1 MLRRRLSFLLVIP
14 LLCAVP
20 TAGRRSEAYFSLSTT
35 DTFLPGDKVSIRLS
49 SSGVNALEFRVY
61 KVNDPAA
68 FFERLGDAHNVGH
81 ATPKEN
87 VAAPTPLERFHDWK
101 HHIWVSIRNFL
112 REQFSGE
119 SREKI
124 REAQERKANPDAA
137 KGGKTAAKP
146 PSADLF
152 AQVPLLNSAQ
162 LALRWR
168 QEVPSHFYYEREIVP
183 INSLGKGVYLV
194 EATNGE
200 LRAYTVVIVSEL
212 GIITKMAP
220 GQVLAFAADRR
231 TGTPVSGAD
240 VRVWSDSKEQSKL
253 RTDTNGLA
261 ETSLAQG
268 QYQDVRVI
276 AVHGDDVAILT
287 PYAWNLS
294 SNPSE
299 DITGYIYTDRPIY
312 RPGHTVH
319 FKVILRAHGGDAYQL
334 PANKPVQVT
343 IEDPSGKSVLQ
354 TKLTLSQF
362 GTIHGDFT
370 VAANAA
376 LGYYSIYVTAGDANA
391 RSANGGFHVEEYKKP
406 EYEVKVTPSQP
417 RVLQGDEITAMIEAK
432 YYFGEPVAGA
442 NVKYVVHTS
451 AYWSP
456 FIERDEDEGGRDDE
470 AGTESAD
477 DSQGDYYY
485 DYDRR
490 ETAEQSGKLDADGK
504 LTVHIPTKP
513 DERHRDLRYRIE
525 ARVTDDANREISGV
539 NFVVA
544 TYGTFA
550 LGVSTES
557 YIYKPGD
564 KIVAIVTARD
574 YDGHPVRT
582 PVHVELIRN
591 RWNYSKMDEIVAAS
605 QYGETADDGTA
616 RLTFTTTESGSFTLK
631 ASAKTAE
638 NREVEQSAWL
648 WIPGYDFGE
657 GWWGQGRRQ
666 IRLIA
671 DKKSYKVGD
680 TAHILIV
687 TGVPDAH
694 VLVTTEGRNIHS
706 QKVVHAKSQTVTV
719 DIPLRGNDQP
729 NIFVAAAFL
738 NDNKLYESA
747 RNLKVPAIQT
757 KLHIEIERTK
767 EQFQPGQ
774 KAGYTIT
781 ARDANNKPVAG
792 EFSIGIVDEAIYA
805 IAPEASGDIHDFFYA
820 TVYDRV
826 STEASLSYYFNGE
839 AGKKQMFLAWQSK
852 SRTTLAQLKPGE
864 SLVEPKVRKDF
875 PDTALWLAD
884 VRTDANGRAHAELN
898 FPDSLTTWRATVRG
912 VTADTKVGSAIDRVI
927 VRKNLMVRL
936 AVPRFFRQGDEVVVS
951 AIVHNYLASSKTVRV
966 SLALKGL
973 DILDGQTREIEVP
986 SRGEAKLDWRVRAQS
1001 VSEADLLAKAL
1012 TNEESDALELTLPV
1026 IPFGVKLSDAK
1037 SGSILAADAS
1047 DDVTITL
1054 PGNPDQSAPTLDVTL
1069 SSSVAGSLFNALDY
1083 LTSYPYGCT
1092 EQTMSSF
1099 LPDIVVAKAMKDLHL
1114 QSSVDTP
1121 ELEKKIAAGME
1132 RLKGFQHADGG
1143 WGWWKDDES
1152 RVFMTAY
1159 VVSGFG
1165 QAQAAGYQ
1173 VDPDVMA
1180 NAEKYLL
1187 TSLDRSPNMEPNLQ
1201 AYVIYALALN
1211 NSGTREFTQA
1221 TWEKRDAMN
1230 TQGLAMLGLA
1240 LQIGGDTTRAK
1251 EIAGTIASQVAESEL
1266 EAYWPSKYDYFMG
1279 FEFND
1284 NAETTAYAVQ
1294 LLSRVKPESALL
1306 PKAAFWLVNHRDGG
1320 YFWVSTKEA
1329 AMVIFGLTDYVKA
1342 SHELDANFKAELSI
1356 NGNTALSH
1364 QFTSADSFSVTQ
1376 PSVHL
1381 VAAQLQ
1387 TGANTIHIHKTG
1399 TGRLYWSASGHY
1411 YSNEKRVVQQN
1422 KLSLNITHDYYRL
1435 SPEQQKDRIVYRLDP
1450 LAGELHVGDVVAV
1463 RVTVAGGDWHY
1474 LLIEDPIP
1482 AGAEFIPRDDLYE
1495 FASKPAWWE
1504 RWYVSRELHDDRAA
1518 FFQTDFFGRHHE
1530 YVYLLKIVNPG
1541 KFNVSPAMVQPMY
1554 QPSIQATTD
1563 AATIEVK

>member
-1 MLRRRLSFLLVIP
+1 MLRRRLSFLLAIP

-68 FFERLGDAHNVGH
+68 FFERLGDAHNFGH
-81 ATPKEN
+81 STPKEN
-87 VAAPTPLERFHDWK
+87 VAAPTPIERFHDWK
-101 HHIWVSIRNFL
+101 HHIWVSVRNFF

-124 REAQERKANPDAA
+124 REAQERRASPDAA
-137 KGGKTAAKP
+137 GGGKPGVKP

-162 LALRWR
+162 LVLRWR
-168 QEVPSHFYYEREIVP
+168 QEVPSHFYYERETVP

-220 GQVLAFAADRR
+220 GQVLVFAADRR
-231 TGTPVSGAD
+231 TGAPLPSAD
-240 VRVWSDSKEQSKL
+240 IRVWSDSKEQSKQ
-253 RTDTNGLA
+253 RTDANGLA

-276 AVHGDDVAILT
+276 AVHDDDVAILT

-294 SNPSE
+294 SNPAE
-299 DITGYIYTDRPIY
+299 DTTGYIYTDRPIY

-319 FKVILRAHGGDAYQL
+319 FKIILRAHGGDAYQL
-334 PANKPVQVT
+334 PANKPVQVE
-343 IEDPSGKSVLQ
+343 IEDPSGKNVLQ
-354 TKLTLSQF
+354 TKLTPSQF
-362 GTIHGDFT
+362 GTVHGDFT

-376 LGYYSIYVTAGDANA
+376 LGYYSIYVTAGDGNA

-417 RVLQGDEITAMIEAK
+417 RVLQGDEITATIEAK

-470 AGTESAD
+470 EGAAGAD

-490 ETAEQSGKLDADGK
+490 ETAEQSGKLDVDGK

-557 YIYKPGD
+557 YIYNPGD
-564 KIVAIVTARD
+564 KIVAVVTARD

-582 PVHVELIRN
+582 AVHVELVRN
-591 RWNYSKMDEIVAAS
+591 RWNYSKTDEIVAAS
-605 QYGETADDGTA
+605 QDGDTAEDGTA

-657 GWWGQGRRQ
+657 GWWGQERRQ

-680 TAHILIV
+680 TAHILIM

-719 DIPLRGNDQP
+719 DIPLRSNDQP

-747 RNLKVPAIQT
+747 RNLKVPAIRT
-757 KLHIEIERTK
+757 KLHIEIERSK
-767 EQFQPGQ
+767 DQFQPGQ
-774 KAGYTIT
+774 KAGYTII

-852 SRTTLAQLKPGE
+852 SRTALAQLKPGE
-864 SLVEPKVRKDF
+864 ALVEPKVRKDF

-912 VTADTKVGSAIDRVI
+912 VTADTKVGSATDRVI

-951 AIVHNYLASSKTVRV
+951 TIVHNYLATSKTVRV

-1132 RLKGFQHADGG
+1132 RLKGFQHEDGG
-1143 WGWWKDDES
+1143 WGWWKDDDS

-1165 QAQAAGYQ
+1165 QAEAAGYQ
-1173 VDPDVMA
+1173 VDPDVTA
-1180 NAEKYLL
+1180 RAENYLL
-1187 TSLDRSPNMEPNLQ
+1187 TSLDQSPNMEPNLQ

-1211 NSGTREFTQA
+1211 NAGKSEFMQA

-1230 TQGLAMLGLA
+1230 VQGLAMLGLA
-1240 LQIGGDTTRAK
+1240 LQIGGDTARAK
-1251 EIAGTIASQVAESEL
+1251 EIAGKIASQVTESEL
-1266 EAYWPSKYDYFMG
+1266 EAYWPSSRDSFMD

-1284 NAETTAYAVQ
+1284 SAETTAYAVQ

-1320 YFWVSTKEA
+1320 YFWVSTKET

-1356 NGNTALSH
+1356 NGNAALSH

-1381 VAAQLQ
+1381 AASQLQ
-1387 TGANTIHIHKTG
+1387 PGENTIHIHKSG

-1411 YSNEKRVVQQN
+1411 YSNEKRVIQQN
-1422 KLSLNITHDYYRL
+1422 KLSLNITRDYYRL

-1482 AGAEFIPRDDLYE
+1482 AGAESISRDDLYE
-1495 FASKPAWWE
+1495 FAHKPAWWE

-1518 FFQTDFFGRHHE
+1518 FFQTDFFGRHYE
-1530 YVYLLKIVNPG
+1530 YVYLLKIVNAG

>member
-1 MLRRRLSFLLVIP
+1 MPKPI
-14 LLCAVP
+14 
-20 TAGRRSEAYFSLSTT
+20 SLSTNE
-35 DTFLPGDKVSIRLS
+35 TFLPGDKVSVRLS

-61 KVNDPAA
+61 KVNDPAV
-68 FFERLGDAHNVGH
+68 FFERLADPHSFGQSAL
-81 ATPKEN
+81 KEHI
-87 VAAPTPLERFHDWK
+87 ARPTPLERFHDWK
-101 HHIWVSIRNFL
+101 HSVWISIRNFF
-112 REQFSGE
+112 REQFSDE

-124 REAQERKANPDAA
+124 RESRERKANPESCA
-137 KGGKTAAKP
+137 KGGKPAAKS
-146 PSADLF
+146 PSPDLF

-162 LALRWR
+162 LILRWR
-168 QEVPSHFYYEREIVP
+168 QEVPSHFYYERENVP

-200 LRAYTVVIVSEL
+200 LRAYTIVIVSEL

-231 TGTPVSGAD
+231 TGAPVSGAD
-240 VRVWSDSKEQSKL
+240 VRVWSDTKEQSRL
-253 RTDTNGLA
+253 RTDSNGIA
-261 ETSLAQG
+261 ETSLPQG
-268 QYQDVRVI
+268 QYQDIRIV

-294 SNPSE
+294 SNPAE

-312 RPGHTVH
+312 RPTHTVH
-319 FKVILRAHGGDAYQL
+319 FKVILRAHGGDAYQP
-334 PANKPVQVT
+334 PANKPVQVE
-343 IEDPSGKSVLQ
+343 IQDPNGKSVLQ
-354 TKLTLSQF
+354 TKLELSTF
-362 GTIHGDFT
+362 GTVHGEFT
-370 VAANAA
+370 LAANAA
-376 LGYYSIYVTAGDANA
+376 LGYYSIFVTAGDANA

-406 EYEVKVTPSQP
+406 EYEVKVTPSKP
-417 RVLQGDEITAMIEAK
+417 RVLQGDEITATIEAK
-432 YYFGEPVAGA
+432 YYFGEPVSGA
-442 NVKYVVHTS
+442 SVKYVVHTS
-451 AYWSP
+451 SFWSP
-456 FIERDEDEGGRDDE
+456 FIERGEDEGNGGEEVEIEGD
-470 AGTESAD
+470 S

-490 ETAEQSGKLDADGK
+490 EASEQSSRLDADGK

-513 DERHRDLRYRIE
+513 DDRHRDLRYRIE

-539 NFVVA
+539 NFVIA
-544 TYGTFA
+544 TYGAFA

-564 KIVAIVTARD
+564 KVAAVVAARD

-582 PVHVELIRN
+582 AVHVDLVRQ
-591 RWNYSKMDEIVAAS
+591 RWNYSRMDEKIVASRDA
-605 QYGETADDGTA
+605 QTLDDGIA
-616 RLTFTTTESGSFTLK
+616 RLLFAPTDEGSFLLK
-631 ASAKTAE
+631 VSAKTVE
-638 NREVEQSAWL
+638 DREITQTAWL
-648 WIPGYDFGE
+648 WIPGSDFNA
-657 GWWGQGRRQ
+657 GWWSEGRHQ

-680 TAHILIV
+680 IAHVMII

-694 VLVTTEGRNIHS
+694 LLITTEGRSVHS
-706 QKVVHAKSQTVTV
+706 KKVVHAKSETITV
-719 DIPLRGNDQP
+719 DIPLRTNDQP

-738 NDNKLYESA
+738 NDNKLYEST

-757 KLHIEIERTK
+757 KLHIEVQRTK
-767 EQFQPGQ
+767 NQFQPGQ
-774 KAGYTIT
+774 KAGYTII
-781 ARDANNKPVAG
+781 ARDANNKPVVG

-852 SRTTLAQLKPGE
+852 NRTALAQLKP
-864 SLVEPKVRKDF
+864 SAALIEPKVRKDF

-912 VTADTKVGSAIDRVI
+912 VTNDTKVGSVVDRVI

-951 AIVHNYLASSKTVRV
+951 TIVHNYLAITKTVHV

-973 DILDGQTREIEVP
+973 DILDGQPLEIEVP

-1026 IPFGVKLSDAK
+1026 IPFGVKLNDAK
-1037 SGSILAADAS
+1037 SGSILAVDATE
-1047 DDVTITL
+1047 DVSITL
-1054 PGNPDQSAPTLDVTL
+1054 PGNPDQSAPMLDLTL
-1069 SSSVAGSLFNALDY
+1069 SSSVAGNLFGALDY

-1114 QSSVDTP
+1114 QFTVNTP
-1121 ELEKKIAAGME
+1121 ELEKKIAAGLE
-1132 RLKGFQHADGG
+1132 RLRGFQHDDGG
-1143 WGWWKDDES
+1143 WGWWKDDDS

-1159 VVSGFG
+1159 VVSGVG
-1165 QAQAAGYQ
+1165 QAHDAGY
-1173 VDPDVMA
+1173 DISDVA
-1180 NAEKYLL
+1180 LNNAEVYLYK
-1187 TSLDRSPNMEPNLQ
+1187 SLDRNPDMEPNLQ
-1201 AYVIYALALN
+1201 AYVVYALALN
-1211 NSGTREFTQA
+1211 GDTKPEFLRA
-1221 TWEKRDAMN
+1221 AWEKRDGMN

-1240 LQIGGDTTRAK
+1240 LQITGDNVRARQ
-1251 EIAGTIASQVAESEL
+1251 IAGTIASQVTESEL
-1266 EAYWPSKYDYFMG
+1266 EAYWPSNYDYFMG

-1294 LLSRVKPESALL
+1294 LLSRVQPANPLL

-1320 YFWVSTKEA
+1320 YFWVSTKET

-1342 SHELDANFKAELSI
+1342 SHELDANFKAELSV
-1356 NGNTALSH
+1356 NGKPALSH

-1376 PSVHL
+1376 PAIHL
-1381 VAAQLQ
+1381 DAKQLQ
-1387 TGANTIHIHKTG
+1387 PGANTIHIHKSG

-1411 YSNEKRVVQQN
+1411 YSNEKRVIQQN
-1422 KLSLNITHDYYRL
+1422 KLSLNINRDYYRL
-1435 SPEQQKDRIVYRLDP
+1435 SPEQLKDRIVYRLDP
-1450 LAGELHVGDVVAV
+1450 LSGDLHVGDVVAV
-1463 RVTVAGGDWHY
+1463 RVTVAGTDLHY

-1482 AGAEFIPRDDLYE
+1482 SGAESIPREDLYE
-1495 FASKPAWWE
+1495 FAAKPAWWE

-1518 FFQTDFFGRHHE
+1518 FFQTDFCGKHHE

>member
-1 MLRRRLSFLLVIP
+1 MLRRRLSFLLALP
-14 LLCAVP
+14 LIFAVP

-35 DTFLPGDKVSIRLS
+35 ETFLPGDKVSIRLS
-49 SSGVNALEFRVY
+49 SSGVSALEFRVY

-68 FFERLGDAHNVGH
+68 FFERLGDAHNFGH
-81 ATPKEN
+81 MTPKEN

-101 HHIWVSIRNFL
+101 HHIWVSIRNFF
-112 REQFSGE
+112 REQFSSD
-119 SREKI
+119 SREQI
-124 REAQERKANPDAA
+124 REAEERKANPDAGGGVKAGA
-137 KGGKTAAKP
+137 KS

-152 AQVPLLNSAQ
+152 AQVPLLNSSQ
-162 LALRWR
+162 LVLRWR
-168 QEVPSHFYYEREIVP
+168 QEVPSHFYYERETVP

-220 GQVLAFAADRR
+220 GQILTFAADRR
-231 TGTPVSGAD
+231 TGAPVSGAD
-240 VRVWSDSKEQSKL
+240 VRVWSDAKEQSKL
-253 RTDTNGLA
+253 STDANGLA
-261 ETSLAQG
+261 ETSLAQR
-268 QYQDVRVI
+268 QYLDVRIV
-276 AVHGDDVAILT
+276 AMHGDDVAILT

-294 SNPSE
+294 SNPAE
-299 DITGYIYTDRPIY
+299 DITGYIYTDRPVY

-334 PANKPVQVT
+334 PANKPVEVEIQ
-343 IEDPSGKSVLQ
+343 DPSGKSVLQ
-354 TKLTLSQF
+354 AKLTLSQF
-362 GTIHGDFT
+362 GTVHGEFT

-376 LGYYSIYVTAGDANA
+376 LGYYSIFVIAGDANA

-406 EYEVKVTPSQP
+406 EYEVKVTPSQA
-417 RVLQGDEITAMIEAK
+417 RVLQGEEITATIEAK

-451 AYWSP
+451 SFWSP
-456 FIERDEDEGGRDDE
+456 FIERDDEEGGDQE
-470 AGTESAD
+470 GAEGGD

-504 LTVHIPTKP
+504 LTVHIPTGP
-513 DERHRDLRYRIE
+513 DERRRDLRYRIE

-544 TYGTFA
+544 TYGKFA

-564 KIVAIVTARD
+564 KIVAVVTARD

-582 PVHVELIRN
+582 RVHVELVCN
-591 RWNYSKMDEIVAAS
+591 RWNYSQMNEVAVAS
-605 QYGETADDGTA
+605 QDGETGDDGTA
-616 RLTFTTTESGSFTLK
+616 RLMFTTTEAGSFTLK
-631 ASAKTAE
+631 ASAKTVE
-638 NREVEQSAWL
+638 NREIEESTWL
-648 WIPGYDFGE
+648 WIPGFDLGG
-657 GWWGQGRRQ
+657 GWWGEGRRQ

-671 DKKSYKVGD
+671 DKKSYKVGE
-680 TAHILIV
+680 TAHVLIM
-687 TGVPDAH
+687 TGVPDSH

-706 QKVVHAKSQTVTV
+706 RQVVHAKSQTVTV
-719 DIPLRGNDQP
+719 DIPLRSADQP

-767 EQFQPGQ
+767 EHFQPGQ
-774 KAGYTIT
+774 KAGYTII

-852 SRTTLAQLKPGE
+852 SRTALAQLKPGDAM
-864 SLVEPKVRKDF
+864 VEPKVRKDF

-884 VRTDANGRAHAELN
+884 VHTDANGRAHAELN

-912 VTADTKVGSAIDRVI
+912 VTADTKVGSATDRVI
-927 VRKNLMVRL
+927 VRKNLIVRL

-951 AIVHNYLASSKTVRV
+951 TIVHNYLATSKTVRV

-1001 VSEADLLAKAL
+1001 VAEADLLAKAL

-1026 IPFGVKLSDAK
+1026 IPFGVKMNDAK
-1037 SGSILAADAS
+1037 SGSILTV
-1047 DDVTITL
+1047 DDREDVSITL

-1114 QSSVDTP
+1114 QSTVDTP
-1121 ELEKKIAAGME
+1121 ELEKKIAAGMD
-1132 RLKGFQHADGG
+1132 RLKGFQHEDGG
-1143 WGWWKDDES
+1143 WGWWKDDDS

-1165 QAQAAGYQ
+1165 QATAAGYP

-1180 NAEKYLL
+1180 RAEKYLL

-1211 NSGTREFTQA
+1211 NAGTGEFTQA

-1230 TQGLAMLGLA
+1230 AQGLAMLGLA
-1240 LQIGGDTTRAK
+1240 LQIGGDAARAK
-1251 EIAGTIASQVAESEL
+1251 EIAATIASQVNESEL
-1266 EAYWPSKYDYFMG
+1266 EAYWPSNHDYFMG

-1294 LLSRVKPESALL
+1294 LLSRVNPGNPLL

-1320 YFWVSTKEA
+1320 YFWVSTKET

-1342 SHELDANFKAELSI
+1342 SHELDANFKAELTI
-1356 NGNTALSH
+1356 NGKAALSH

-1381 VAAQLQ
+1381 AAAELHPG
-1387 TGANTIHIHKTG
+1387 TNTMHIHKSG

-1411 YSNEKRVVQQN
+1411 YSNEKRVIQQN
-1422 KLSLNITHDYYRL
+1422 KLSLNLTRDYYRL
-1435 SPEQQKDRIVYRLDP
+1435 SPEQQKDRIVYRLDL

-1463 RVTVAGGDWHY
+1463 RVTVSGGDWHY

-1482 AGAEFIPRDDLYE
+1482 AGAESIARDDLYE
-1495 FASKPAWWE
+1495 FATKPSWWE
-1504 RWYVSRELHDDRAA
+1504 RWYVSRELHDDRTA

-1554 QPSIQATTD
+1554 QPSIQATTG